1 MKKQFSEI
9 SGVLLTSKEMK
20 ELKGG
25 FYVTPPKKNVC
36 DGQECPLAGGT
47 SCAPMAVGGCACSKT
62 PHGVDVQNSA
72 CTPVRSTKDST
83 STTFVTATGS
93 LYATNVSLFS
103 SSFFNR

>member
-25 FYVTPPKKNVC
+25 FVLLPPKKNVC
-36 DGQECPLAGGT
+36 DGQECPLVGGT
-47 SCAPMAVGGCACSKT
+47 SCAPMAVGDCACSKT
-62 PHGVDVQNSA
+62 PTGGDPQNA
-72 CTPVRSTKDST
+72 KCTPARSKDST
-83 STTFVTATGS
+83 STSFAAANNSAYSASV
-93 LYATNVSLFS
+93 NLFG